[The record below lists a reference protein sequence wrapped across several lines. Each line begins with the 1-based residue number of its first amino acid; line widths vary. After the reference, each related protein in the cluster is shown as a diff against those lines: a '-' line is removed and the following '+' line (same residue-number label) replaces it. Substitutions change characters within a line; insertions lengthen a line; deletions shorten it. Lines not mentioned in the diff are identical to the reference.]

1 MVDVKRANELHWAVK
16 GHLIP
21 KQNDLDEI
29 EKIYDS
35 YLKRMWGNH
44 EYCYR
49 LTGFEVAWSDR
60 LEEDA
65 KEIAKV
71 ARLGY
76 D

>member
-21 KQNDLDEI
+21 EVYDLDEI
-29 EKIYDS
+29 QRIYDS
-35 YLKRMWGNH
+35 YLLRMWGNH

-49 LTGFEVAWSDR
+49 LEGFEEAW
-60 LEEDA
+60 EERQMR
-65 KEIAKV
+65 KV
-71 ARLGY
+71 VIKGY